1 MPLRVTAEFQL
12 VKRPMRHYDD
22 VMTSSDAKAAADG
35 SAVREK
41 NDASPLPPSVPPGR
55 LPLEPMDPQIRS
67 IQPGGGVCMS
77 LELAWGHVRRWYLK
91 TFRKG
96 YVSRMAA
103 LRQGENN
110 ACPFDALDPRDVK
123 FYRNQQGY
131 HWAPADDPF
140 TWRDRLPFARV
151 GLTELWLI
159 SGTFFLLA
167 ALFAW
172 GTWDLGEYLRW
183 LTAVPLFLG
192 GSIVWFFRNPHRTVP
207 RDAGVVVSPAD
218 GTIVQIDEI
227 AHDEFIGG
235 PAVLIG
241 IFLSVFNV
249 HINRVPVAARV
260 IGLSYR
266 KGKFLNALR
275 PESARENEQLAVRI
289 EENQAPYRRMIVRQ
303 ITGAIARR
311 IVCWVKPGDELAA
324 GEQFGMIKLGSRT
337 ELVLPREEG
346 LQILVRLGDKV
357 QAGSRPLARYNSS
370 TG

>member
-1 MPLRVTAEFQL
+1 MSTSDVTPVAAGNPSIAPNSTVNCCVSCCQ
-12 VKRPMRHYDD
+12 
-22 VMTSSDAKAAADG
+22 TSS
-35 SAVREK
+35 S
-41 NDASPLPPSVPPGR
+41 R
-55 LPLEPMDPQIRS
+55 LPLEAMDDQITS

-77 LELAWGHVRRWYLK
+77 LELAWGSVRRWYLK

-103 LRQGENN
+103 LRKGQKN
-110 ACPFDALDPRDVK
+110 ACPFEVLDPRDVK
-123 FYRNQQGY
+123 FYRNQEGY
-131 HWAPADDPF
+131 FWDPADDPF
-140 TWRDRLPFARV
+140 IWRDRLPFARV

-159 SGTFFLLA
+159 SGAFFTVA
-167 ALFAW
+167 ALWIW
-172 GTWDLGEYLRW
+172 GTWKLGPFAPW
-183 LTAVPLFLG
+183 FAIVPLFLG
-192 GSIVWFFRNPHRTVP
+192 GCIVWFFRDPHRVVP
-207 RDAGVVVSPAD
+207 RDAGIVVSPAD
-218 GTIVQIDEI
+218 GKVVQVDEI

-249 HINRVPVAARV
+249 HINRTPVAARV

-275 PESARENEQLAVRI
+275 PESARENEQLAVRL
-289 EENQAPYRRMIVRQ
+289 EENNLPHRRMIVRQ

-337 ELVLPREEG
+337 ELVLPREAG
-346 LQILVRLGDKV
+346 LQILVRVGDKV
-357 QAGSRPLARYNSS
+357 QAGSSAVARYETSL
-370 TG
+370 GD